1 MASGE
6 SMNDEYQYFH
16 TFVEKSNQKCS
27 HDENLNFIQLQT
39 YTFELLEKLTE
50 EGNGYDNVD
59 QDCVTFHCSHIMALL
74 FGICQDIKTVIPC
87 LPSIR
92 LQYRFPEDMNMTQL
106 CRKLFTVSKDLATYY
121 AKSSICAYDRTYDLW
136 FQEAIYD
143 YGTLI
148 WKISGTDNIHDLMS
162 LKIQLYSHYHVIS
175 EKYHAQMRKPFM
187 LNEYRSKSIIGWK
200 YFWNPKSTTLLDLLA
215 LDGHH
220 VMRYGVAYSLD
231 DATFRIQIAILR
243 KLYYGK
249 MSEHDLVHSLCNI
262 FQLRNKEI
270 NIRDRRTLLWPVL
283 QHLYCLPFEDLWNE
297 KHGSRSQSKSGS
309 QSESQSG
316 SQSGSIPETRT
327 RERSPVERSEQE
339 IEETTETT
347 TSATSPDSKTATT
360 ATTSVS
366 TTTLQNTDQKHTSDK
381 SNGFDD
387 GVDMDCDDIDLATLH
402 LHFIVQESNGPG
414 F

>member
-27 HDENLNFIQLQT
+27 HDENLNFIQLQA

-106 CRKLFTVSKDLATYY
+106 CRKLFTVSKDLATFY
-121 AKSSICAYDRTYDLW
+121 AKSSICAYDRSYDLW
-136 FQEAIYD
+136 LQEAIYD
-143 YGTLI
+143 YGALI
-148 WKISGTDNIHDLMS
+148 WKISETDSIHDLMS
-162 LKIQLYSHYHVIS
+162 LKIQLYSHYHVLT
-175 EKYHAQMRKPFM
+175 EKYHAQLKKPFM

-200 YFWNPKSTTLLDLLA
+200 YFWNPKSTALLELLA
-215 LDGHH
+215 LDGHQ

-231 DATFRIQIAILR
+231 DATFRVQIAILR
-243 KLYYGK
+243 KLYYGHK
-249 MSEHDLVHSLCNI
+249 SETDLVHELCNI
-262 FQLRNKEI
+262 FQFRSKEI

-297 KHGSRSQSKSGS
+297 KHGPRSQSE
-309 QSESQSG
+309 QRSQSG
-316 SQSGSIPETRT
+316 SLPETRT

-347 TSATSPDSKTATT
+347 TSTTTLNTKTTT
-360 ATTSVS
+360 AATTSVPTS
-366 TTTLQNTDQKHTSDK
+366 TLQNSDQKHTADK
-381 SNGFDD
+381 TDRFDD
-387 GVDMDCDDIDLATLH
+387 GIDMDCDDIDLETLQ
-402 LHFIVQESNGPG
+402 LHFIVQDCNGPG